1 MIGKVD
7 LAKLSNSSSS
17 ITKEILRFSKTTYTT
32 MWQTVQSPEIYQCK
46 IGLQFVI
53 FGGNSLVCRTL

>member
-17 ITKEILRFSKTTYTT
+17 ITKEILRFLKTTYAT
-32 MWQTVQSPEIYQCK
+32 MWLVPVGPNQGIITKEYQK
-46 IGLQFVI
+46 GSK
-53 FGGNSLVCRTL
+53 NSVSA